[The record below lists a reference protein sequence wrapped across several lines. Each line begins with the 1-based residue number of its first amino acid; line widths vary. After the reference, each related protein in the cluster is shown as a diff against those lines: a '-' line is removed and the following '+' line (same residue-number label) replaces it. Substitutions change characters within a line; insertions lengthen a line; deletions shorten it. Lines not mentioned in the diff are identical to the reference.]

1 MAVKIKDVAE
11 RAGVAKS
18 TVSNALTGNKYVSE
32 ELKQKILKICE
43 EMNYHPSFYASK
55 MAGDQSNIIALFLEE
70 SESGQYHSFYT
81 ELIESCLK
89 HISASGYNLFI
100 SYNADGRERQGLLQ
114 KGKTLLDGAIIISP
128 ASHDDERIALLEDE
142 LIPCVSIGKPADSQM
157 VSYVDVDNARLV
169 RNAVHLLAL
178 SGYTKI
184 YLLNSSEKLNI
195 SCDRTASFLKALTD
209 KKLEGDGSSICYCT
223 ESSEHNAEYN
233 PWFIKANRPELVE
246 QYNIPLDEYPR
257 RCIKQIEGWEK
268 EKNDIL
274 NDGKVTHERS
284 KEYASYIMEA
294 VVTGIPYK
302 IGGNV
307 INNGLISNL
316 PSDACV
322 EVPCLIDNMGVH
334 PCQIGRLPVQ
344 LAAMNMTNINT
355 QLMTIE
361 AAVTKKRENI
371 YQAAMLDPRT
381 AAQLSTDEI
390 VSLCDELIE
399 AHGDYM
405 KEYR

>member
-209 KKLEGDGSSICYCT
+209 EKLEGDGSSICYCT
-223 ESSEHNAEYN
+223 ESSEEEGAAFAKKVMAEDVA
-233 PWFIKANRPELVE
+233 FITANTWLAQGVYACAAEMELGIGEDVGVFALGGKVDPEKT
-246 QYNIPLDEYPR
+246 PR
-257 RCIKQIEGWEK
+257 LAYATQDYGKLARLAA
-268 EKNDIL
+268 DIL
-274 NDGKVTHERS
+274 LQNLEEIGKGEFSERKIIS
-284 KEYASYIMEA
+284 LPCKISFDAS
-294 VVTGIPYK
+294 
-302 IGGNV
+302 
-307 INNGLISNL
+307 IN
-316 PSDACV
+316 
-322 EVPCLIDNMGVH
+322 
-334 PCQIGRLPVQ
+334 R
-344 LAAMNMTNINT
+344 
-355 QLMTIE
+355 
-361 AAVTKKRENI
+361 K
-371 YQAAMLDPRT
+371 
-381 AAQLSTDEI
+381 
-390 VSLCDELIE
+390 
-399 AHGDYM
+399 
-405 KEYR
+405 